1 MSVLE
6 QVKNRKVFFGADNDI
21 LIRIVIINVL
31 ITTVLFFI
39 RSVYQVSGLETA
51 LYKTQVADWF
61 ILPADTA
68 RFVTR
73 PWTIISFMFSHADI
87 WGLVA
92 NMLWLWGFGFIVQ
105 SLLGDN
111 KLVPLYIYGGLAGAI
126 VYLLSSNLV
135 SAFAATAT
143 TMTLSGANCSVMA
156 IAIAATTVAPR
167 YRIFPMLNGGI
178 PLWVLTVVYAVINF
192 AGTSFANPAAYGAEL
207 AAGGTGFLF
216 IKLLNRGYHPG
227 GWMTRLYD
235 WFFNLFNPDK
245 TSKLNIEKAKIF
257 YDPHGIEPYSKL
269 PNLSQQ
275 RIDEILDKI
284 NQKGFHNLTSE
295 EKEILRRASEED
307 L

>member
-1 MSVLE
+1 MLPWELFVGVRNSAGDEVAHWAHLGGALVGFYWYCIGIKLIAENFISNFIVLKVLKKYGMSVLE

-143 TMTLSGANCSVMA
+143 TMTLSGAIV
-156 IAIAATTVAPR
+156 
-167 YRIFPMLNGGI
+167 
-178 PLWVLTVVYAVINF
+178 
-192 AGTSFANPAAYGAEL
+192 
-207 AAGGTGFLF
+207 
-216 IKLLNRGYHPG
+216 
-227 GWMTRLYD
+227 
-235 WFFNLFNPDK
+235 
-245 TSKLNIEKAKIF
+245 
-257 YDPHGIEPYSKL
+257 
-269 PNLSQQ
+269 Q
-275 RIDEILDKI
+275 
-284 NQKGFHNLTSE
+284 
-295 EKEILRRASEED
+295 
-307 L
+307 